1 MRKDNTSGVTG
12 VHWSKRNKRWI
23 AQIWV
28 KGEVISLGSYIHKE
42 DAIKARQE
50 AEDKYYRAFL
60 EEHGIE
66 VKFDKKEKRDL

>member
-12 VHWSKRNKRWI
+12 VYWSKRNKRWI

-50 AEDKYYRAFL
+50 
-60 EEHGIE
+60 EHGIE